1 MAQDP
6 EPEEVRLD
14 ASANM
19 DMVTLFSSSTVDGEM
34 EVNNIHFML
43 EAAGIPSVVVGPS
56 VIPSLD
62 FQVQV
67 PRSQAAE
74 AERVLAEARAAGPEA
89 AMEAEAASEEG
100 H

>member
-1 MAQDP
+1 
-6 EPEEVRLD
+6 
-14 ASANM
+14 
-19 DMVTLFSSSTVDGEM
+19 
-34 EVNNIHFML
+34 ML

-100 H
+100 Q